1 MNRPVVA
8 PLAAIALLSVIAL
21 GGCKKDAPTQ
31 ATAASGQI
39 LPGSISDAMVP
50 EDQLTSQPPLAPQT
64 TRPGKATAGA
74 NATDAAAANEA
85 APADAAPAA
94 EPAPAGAPD

>member
-1 MNRPVVA
+1 MNHPVVA

-31 ATAASGQI
+31 AAASGQI

-64 TRPGKATAGA
+64 GRPGKAAA
-74 NATDAAAANEA
+74 SADATDAAAADEA

-94 EPAPAGAPD
+94 EPAANQAPE